1 MSTLKTIEPL
11 YGINEITIIPAA
23 TSTINSRKE
32 CNPYVKDNWLPLF
45 ASPMASTINESN
57 YEEYLK
63 VGIPTVIPRN
73 IPLELRF
80 QLLSKTF
87 VAMSLDEFE
96 MTFGVPE
103 YTFDAPVYV
112 CVDVAHGHMERLINS
127 CAVAKGLH
135 GDKVIIMT
143 GNIAH
148 PDTYYL
154 YAKAGIDFVR
164 VSVGSGNVCTT
175 AANTGIYFP
184 MGSLLSELYVRKQ
197 SVINNINNP
206 QSNVS
211 YQYKSVPK
219 IIADG
224 GFNNFD
230 QIIKALALSA
240 DYVMLGKIIAKSEE
254 ACGETCYIEDQ
265 KYREYYGMSTKR
277 AQKETGR
284 EGNNTAEGIS
294 TLVPIEYPIAKWTDN
309 FKAFLKSAMSYSN
322 SRTLE
327 EFQRKAI
334 VKIMTLEAR
343 NAYNK

>member
-1 MSTLKTIEPL
+1 MSNLKS
-11 YGINEITIIPAA
+11 INEFTIIPAVM
-23 TSTINSRKE
+23 STVNSRKE
-32 CNPYVKDNWLPLF
+32 CNPYYEDGMLPLF
-45 ASPMASTINESN
+45 AAPMASTINENN

-73 IPLELRF
+73 VPLELRF

-103 YTFDAPVYV
+103 YTFDEPAYV
-112 CVDVAHGHMERLINS
+112 CVDIANGHMKRLIDS
-127 CAVAKGLH
+127 CAEAKRLH

-154 YAKAGIDFVR
+154 YAKAGIDYIR
-164 VSVGSGNVCTT
+164 CGIGSGNACTT
-175 AANTGIYFP
+175 SANTGIHYP
-184 MGSLLSELYVRKQ
+184 MGSLLRELGVRKR
-197 SVINNINNP
+197 SVEANIKDPKYNT
-206 QSNVS
+206 S

-254 ACGETCYIEDQ
+254 ACGKTCYIEDQ

-277 AQKETGR
+277 AQKETGK
-284 EGNNTAEGIS
+284 EGNTTAEGIS
-294 TLVPIEYPIAKWTDN
+294 TLVPVEYPIAKWVDN
-309 FKAFLKSAMSYSN
+309 FKSYLRSAMSYSD

-327 EFQRKAI
+327 EFQKKAI
-334 VKIMTLEAR
+334 VRIMTLESR